1 MDNKDNVVLQVEGL
15 KKYFPVTKGIMK
27 KQVGT
32 VKAVDNVSFSIRK
45 GETLGMVGESG
56 CGKSTIG
63 KTILRAIDP
72 TEGKILFNLDGG
84 GLEDVSSMSA
94 AKLKQ
99 SGFRKATQM
108 IFQDP
113 NSSLDPRMT
122 VLEIISEPLRLNG
135 VTQKDEILTRVEHLM
150 EVVGLDK
157 RYLRRYPHAF
167 SGGQRQRI
175 SIARALAT
183 NPKFIVADEPTS
195 ALDVSIQSQILN
207 LLNDLQEEYDLTY
220 LFISHNLG
228 VVRYLCDRIAV
239 MYLGLMVETA
249 SNHDIFEHPMHP
261 YTEALLGSVP
271 IADPKEKSALETAA
285 GEIGNPMNLPK
296 GCRFH
301 PRCPYAKEKCREEE
315 PEFVEVCEG
324 HFSACHF
331 AKELHLKGI

>member
-1 MDNKDNVVLQVEGL
+1 MAENDQIVLRVEGL
-15 KKYFPVTKGIMK
+15 KKYFPVTKGVMK
-27 KQVGT
+27 TQVGT
-32 VKAVDNVSFSIRK
+32 VKAVDDVSFTIK
-45 GETLGMVGESG
+45 QGETLGMVGESG

-72 TEGKILFNLDGG
+72 TDGTVEFRIGGKMV
-84 GLEDVSSMSA
+84 DVSKMSA

-99 SGFRKATQM
+99 CNLRKETQM

-135 VTQKDEILTRVEHLM
+135 IKKKEEIIPRVEHLM

-157 RYLRRYPHAF
+157 KYLRRYPHAF
-167 SGGQRQRI
+167 SDGQRQRI

-195 ALDVSIQSQILN
+195 ALDVSVQSQILN
-207 LLNDLQEEYDLTY
+207 LLNDLQEEFNLTY

-228 VVRYLCDRIAV
+228 VVRYLCDRIMV
-239 MYLGLMVETA
+239 MYLGAVVENA
-249 SNHDIFEHPMHP
+249 ESAHIFEKPMHP

-271 IADPKEKSALETAA
+271 LADPKERSGFETVS
-285 GEIGNPMNLPK
+285 GEIGNPMNLPE

-301 PRCPYAKEKCREEE
+301 PRCPYATDKCRKES
-315 PEFVEVCEG
+315 PALKEVTPG
-324 HFSACHF
+324 RFSACHY
-331 AKELHLKGI
+331 AGELDLKGL